1 MVPELKRRSRLLKHE
16 NEIPRRVAQQLVWD
30 NESGIGQGRLT
41 EPAAAFAGVLGSE
54 IRQLPPRDPES
65 KGIVERMNRYF
76 R

>member
-1 MVPELKRRSRLLKHE
+1 MKHE